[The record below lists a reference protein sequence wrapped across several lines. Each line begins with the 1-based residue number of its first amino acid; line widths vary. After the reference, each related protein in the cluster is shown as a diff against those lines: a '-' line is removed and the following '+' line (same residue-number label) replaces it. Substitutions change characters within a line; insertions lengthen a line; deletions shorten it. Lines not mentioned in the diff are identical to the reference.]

1 MGLAHYL
8 VMRSDE
14 TQRGNGDRPTDLRT
28 SEEPY
33 SLRSE
38 IGKSLALYLLYEVD
52 ETQQRFSDLRSFD
65 MQTKQHPK
73 SLALIRVKIQILGT
87 LLKTGRETQRG
98 NGDRPT
104 DLPHFWGRPLK
115 KRKRQ
120 ILGTLP
126 CNEVDETQQRFSD
139 LRSFDTQRNN
149 TPNPWHTT
157 SPRSDTQRGP
167 AIVRSTA
174 FPAKIII
181 DCTYF
186 WTWRN

>member
-1 MGLAHYL
+1 MG
-8 VMRSDE
+8 
-14 TQRGNGDRPTDLRT
+14 TDLRT

-104 DLPHFWGRPLK
+104 DLRTSEEPYA
-115 KRKRQ
+115 
-120 ILGTLP
+120 
-126 CNEVDETQQRFSD
+126 
-139 LRSFDTQRNN
+139 LRSEIGK
-149 TPNPWHTT
+149 
-157 SPRSDTQRGP
+157 SL
-167 AIVRSTA
+167 AL
-174 FPAKIII
+174 
-181 DCTYF
+181 YLL
-186 WTWRN
+186 